1 VEAETVVSD
10 VAMIVVATTDLVCRV
25 VLNLTGIKGVTA
37 DQTVITLHPQCPTYL
52 HPQEH
57 RDLELESHHHRPQL
71 IITTTSPTTI
81 GMVVL
86 RATTNTEGHPNRP
99 MALLDTRGMVDN
111 PMRGDEA
118 LEAMAQ
124 EVTIREV
131 IIEMGGLTDS
141 LRNASIGITER
152 KSDLLVC

>member
-1 VEAETVVSD
+1 
-10 VAMIVVATTDLVCRV
+10 M
-25 VLNLTGIKGVTA
+25 VL
-37 DQTVITLHPQCPTYL
+37 P
-52 HPQEH
+52 
-57 RDLELESHHHRPQL
+57 
-71 IITTTSPTTI
+71 
-81 GMVVL
+81 
-86 RATTNTEGHPNRP
+86 
-99 MALLDTRGMVDN
+99 DTKGMVDN